1 MRLAMTDISLT
12 FCIISLSTHETRL
25 MQTNWRSL
33 LVQILD
39 DEKQIEMMK

>member
-1 MRLAMTDISLT
+1 MRLVMTDISLT
-12 FCIISLSTHETRL
+12 FCIISLSTQETRL